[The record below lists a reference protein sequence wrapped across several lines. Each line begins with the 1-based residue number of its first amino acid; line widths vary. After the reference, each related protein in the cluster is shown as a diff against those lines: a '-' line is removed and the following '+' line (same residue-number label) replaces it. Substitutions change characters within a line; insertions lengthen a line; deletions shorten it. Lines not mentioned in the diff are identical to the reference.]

1 MVNNAEAKVNS
12 TLETNLAQMES
23 YLLVTEAEASAYAFM
38 KTDLDFKNDRQLLNF
53 IKVKAINRFNPNN
66 TKLGMAKA

>member
-1 MVNNAEAKVNS
+1 VNS

-38 KTDLDFKNDRQLLNF
+38 KTDLDFKNDRQLLNY

>member
-1 MVNNAEAKVNS
+1 METQVRQARIAAPIVVNNAEAKVNS

-38 KTDLDFKNDRQLLNF
+38 KTDLNF
-53 IKVKAINRFNPNN
+53 
-66 TKLGMAKA
+66 

>member
-1 MVNNAEAKVNS
+1 METQVRQARIAAPIVVNNAEAKVNS

-38 KTDLDFKNDRQLLNF
+38 KTDLSF
-53 IKVKAINRFNPNN
+53 
-66 TKLGMAKA
+66 

>member
-1 MVNNAEAKVNS
+1 
-12 TLETNLAQMES
+12 MES

-38 KTDLDFKNDRQLLNF
+38 KTDLDFKNDRQLLNY

-66 TKLGMAKA
+66 TKLGLAKA